1 MIGETRDE
9 AVREIDR
16 GVEMEDI
23 VHYALPFG
31 MVGRVFGGPLV
42 RRRLAEIFAFRSRFL
57 EREFGRAVH
66 G

>member
-1 MIGETRDE
+1 VIGETRDE

-31 MVGRVFGGPLV
+31 AIGRVFGGPRV
-42 RRRLAEIFAFRSRFL
+42 RRRI
-57 EREFGRAVH
+57 H
-66 G
+66 

>member
-31 MVGRVFGGPLV
+31 AIGRVFGGPRV
-42 RRRLAEIFAFRSRFL
+42 RRRI
-57 EREFGRAVH
+57 H
-66 G
+66 